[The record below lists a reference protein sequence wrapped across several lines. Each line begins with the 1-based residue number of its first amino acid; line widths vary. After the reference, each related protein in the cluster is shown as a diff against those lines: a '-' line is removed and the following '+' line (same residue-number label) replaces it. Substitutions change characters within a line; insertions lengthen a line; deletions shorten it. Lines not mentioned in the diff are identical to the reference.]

1 MKTLGLIGGMSWES
15 TSEYYRIINQVAREK
30 LGPAHSCR
38 SIIYSFDFA
47 EISDLQHSGNWGEL
61 SEKMVEI
68 AVRLEKAGA
77 ELILICTN
85 TMHVMAEEVQDSIGV
100 PLFHIADAVAME
112 IRENGMNK
120 VGLLGTRF
128 TMEKEFYSKRLKEKH
143 GIKTIIPS
151 EVDRGIVHNIIY
163 KELISGQFLEKSAE
177 QYFKVIEKLKNKG
190 AQGVILGCTEIP
202 LLLSEVETPLPLFD
216 TTRIH
221 ARKAVEL
228 ILEER

>member
-15 TSEYYRIINQVAREK
+15 TSEYYRIINQVARAK
-30 LGPAHSCR
+30 LGPARSCR

-47 EISDLQHSGNWGEL
+47 EISDLQHSGDWETL
-61 SEKMVEI
+61 TKKMVDI
-68 AVRLEKAGA
+68 AVLLEKAGA
-77 ELILICTN
+77 DLVLICTN
-85 TMHVMAEEVQDSIGV
+85 TMHVMAGEVQEAIGV

-112 IRENGMNK
+112 IKEKGMDK

-151 EVDRGIVHNIIY
+151 EKDRDIVHNVIY
-163 KELISGQFLEKSAE
+163 NELISGKFLEKSAE
-177 QYFKVIEKLKNKG
+177 EFLKVIAKFKNNG

-202 LLLSEVETPLPLFD
+202 LLLKDVKTPLPLFD

-221 ARKAVEL
+221 AQKAVEL
-228 ILEER
+228 SLEES